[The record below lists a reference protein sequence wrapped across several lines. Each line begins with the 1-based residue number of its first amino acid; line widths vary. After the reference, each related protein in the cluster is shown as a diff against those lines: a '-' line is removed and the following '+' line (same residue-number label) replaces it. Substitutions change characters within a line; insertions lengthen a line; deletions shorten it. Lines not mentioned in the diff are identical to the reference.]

1 LARYREIKGMIERL
15 KGLRLEGIHREL
27 LDLKESFMDMA
38 GRFASIPG
46 TVLLMSGGTLDCAR
60 YHILGT
66 MPWLIMKGRHNALTL
81 RIGDETKPLIADPFD
96 ILQHLL
102 HHFQLDEDK
111 AVVPFATGLM
121 GYLAYD
127 LKDMVEVLP
136 RTSIDDLGLPH
147 IYMTSPTLIVVHD
160 NHDDKTWINI
170 PVWRNGHPTKLQEVF
185 YGFKKRLSSR
195 PEKRR
200 GFYGNKSGFHSNFEK
215 EDYYAAIRQISA
227 YITSGHVYQ
236 VNMSQR
242 FQTDFQGDPFTFFKR
257 LFERNPA
264 PFFAYIHAGDH
275 HVISTSPERFILRT
289 GDLVEARPIKGT
301 RPRGLTPQDDRVN
314 REDLL
319 ESKKDDAELSMIVD
333 LLRNDIG
340 KVCKG
345 GAVRVAAHR
354 RLEAYENV
362 YHLVSIVEGRLK
374 DDVDSVDL
382 IKAAFPGGSITGC
395 PKIRAMEII
404 DELEPNRRHVY
415 TGSIGYISFHK
426 TMDLNIAI
434 RTATIHQGKMV
445 FSVGG
450 GVVYD
455 SDPAEEYEETLHK
468 GKTLMEIIKGERKQP
483 GTTTHVWING
493 AVKPVDEAKI
503 PITDLG
509 FQYGFGFFETL
520 RFQGGRAQYLDRH
533 LERFNSSW
541 RALFGTEIPDL
552 TWDDIILQVAG
563 KNGIGQ
569 NPAIVKIMASW
580 GSLENKSLNP
590 TLAVTV
596 RPYVPRFAGTE
607 KTGVDLLT
615 YPEPRQTP
623 LASHKTF
630 NYLYYYL
637 AGKWA
642 GDEGADEALILNSD
656 GTVSETNTANILLV
670 KKKMVIRPRSTH
682 ALPGIMQ
689 KVVCEHLLELGYE
702 VRDQDVR
709 PEDLLSFD
717 GTILTNSLI
726 GAVPVVQ
733 LDHKKLTDPTD
744 LCRILNQAVLTP

>member
-1 LARYREIKGMIERL
+1 MVRCREIDGMVDRL
-15 KGLRLEGIHREL
+15 KLLRLEGIHREPL
-27 LDLKESFMDMA
+27 ELKESFMDIA

-66 MPWLIMKGRHNALTL
+66 MPWLTLKGRRKALTL
-81 RIGDETKPLIADPFD
+81 RIGNETKPLTADPFD
-96 ILQHLL
+96 ILQHFI
-102 HHFQLDEDK
+102 HTFQLDDDEVGPL
-111 AVVPFATGLM
+111 AAGLM

-127 LKDMVEVLP
+127 LKDMLEVLP

-147 IYMTSPTLIVVHD
+147 FYMTSPALIFVHD
-160 NHDDKTWINI
+160 RHDNKTWINI
-170 PVWRNGHPTKLQEVF
+170 PIWRNGDLTKLQGLLEVV
-185 YGFKKRLSSR
+185 KNRLSSR
-195 PEKRR
+195 PVKGGDLHGHKR
-200 GFYGNKSGFHSNFEK
+200 GFQSNFEK
-215 EDYYAAIRQISA
+215 EDYYAAIRQVRT

-242 FQTDFQGDPFTFFKR
+242 FQTDFQGDPFTLFKT
-257 LFERNPA
+257 LYEKNPA

-275 HVISTSPERFILRT
+275 HVISTSPERFILRD
-289 GDLVEARPIKGT
+289 GDRVEARPIKGT
-301 RPRGLTPQDDRVN
+301 RPRGQTPRDDEAN
-314 REDLL
+314 RKDLL

-345 GAVRVAAHR
+345 GSVRVAAHR

-374 DDVDSVDL
+374 DDADSVDL

-434 RTATIHQGKMV
+434 RTATIHRGKML

-450 GVVYD
+450 GVVFD

-468 GKTLMEIIKGERKQP
+468 GKTLMEIFKGKKETP
-483 GTTTHVWING
+483 GTTPHVWING

-503 PITDLG
+503 PVSDLG
-509 FQYGFGFFETL
+509 LHYGFGFFETL
-520 RFQGGRAQYLDRH
+520 RFQEGRAQYLDRH
-533 LERFNSSW
+533 LERFNRSW
-541 RALFGTEIPDL
+541 QSLFGTEIPDL
-552 TWDDIILQVAG
+552 TWDEIIRQVAE

-569 NPAIVKIMASW
+569 NAARVKIMASW
-580 GSLENKSLNP
+580 GNPEAESFNP
-590 TLAVTV
+590 TLAVMVGSYT
-596 RPYVPRFAGTE
+596 PRLSGTE

-623 LASHKTF
+623 LASHKTL

-642 GDEGADEALILNSD
+642 GDEGGDEALILNPD
-656 GTVSETNTANILLV
+656 GTVSETNTANIILF
-670 KKKMVIRPRSTH
+670 KEKDVIRPRSRH
-682 ALPGIMQ
+682 VLPGIMQ
-689 KVVCEHLLELGYE
+689 GVVCEHLLEWGYE
-702 VRDQDVR
+702 IRDQDVR
-709 PEDLLSFD
+709 PEDLFSFD

-726 GAVPVVQ
+726 GAVPVVH
-733 LDHKKLTDPTD
+733 LDRKKLTDSTD
-744 LCRILNQAVLTP
+744 LCLKINQAVLAP